1 MAGDFVFLHEGDEF
15 RDGDAAVS
23 AAGDSV
29 AFQELFV
36 EPLADRS
43 ACYVTDFCHFACRQ
57 DFFALCHNL
66 SLLKKER
73 GYSGRG
79 KTKKSTAAITLGLG
93 PREPLRNAK
102 ADDALSIAEY
112 G

>member
-1 MAGDFVFLHEGDEF
+1 MARDVVFFHKGDEVG
-15 RDGDAAVS
+15 DGDAAVA

-29 AFQELFV
+29 AFQEPFV
-36 EPLADRS
+36 EPLADRA
-43 ACYVTDFCHFACRQ
+43 ACYVTDFRHFACRQ

-79 KTKKSTAAITLGLG
+79 KTKKSTAAITLTSG
-93 PREPLRNAK
+93 PVEP
-102 ADDALSIAEY
+102 
-112 G
+112 